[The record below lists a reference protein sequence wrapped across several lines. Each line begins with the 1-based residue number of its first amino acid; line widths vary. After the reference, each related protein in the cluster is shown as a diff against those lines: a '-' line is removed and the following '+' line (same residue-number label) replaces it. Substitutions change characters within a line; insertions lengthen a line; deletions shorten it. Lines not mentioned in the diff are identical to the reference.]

1 MNYSRSNYLSATRNF
16 YIVSES
22 NVLRVFSKVKPLRDV
37 SAPDVCISAFL
48 NFFDRS
54 YNSHWSIILLFVN
67 FHLTLKKCLVPSL
80 GLGLEARA
88 SIS

>member
-37 SAPDVCISAFL
+37 SAFL

-80 GLGLEARA
+80 VLGLEAWA